1 MWLRL
6 GPDRDR
12 FISVLS
18 DNATI
23 IQASRLQHSSIVFS
37 FALCLVALVH
47 VEFELYAHQRML
59 QFLSHQREGNI
70 YPLGK
75 QTDCFRAELWEFRK
89 LNDLWVL
96 VFEWRPFI
104 KESNILTKC
113 TVESITGRFFI
124 WFRVENSNVNC
135 FIKERL
141 SWISVSLKDRCGVVF
156 KSLPFRSHTYT

>member
-1 MWLRL
+1 MRKKTQTCTVELLSSGQSWGRGMWRCL

-75 QTDCFRAELWEFRK
+75 QTDCFRAESWEFRK

-113 TVESITGRFFI
+113 TVESITGRFFYLVPG
-124 WFRVENSNVNC
+124 RE
-135 FIKERL
+135 
-141 SWISVSLKDRCGVVF
+141 LKR
-156 KSLPFRSHTYT
+156 